1 MLVHAPSIALDQMLA
16 ALSLTPAARHRWMV
30 TSRAVAAVAG
40 GYVLA
45 ALSAALLAVI
55 LPLPRADATLTGTM
69 LSFLVFACAVI
80 WVFAARTATR
90 AWVGLL
96 LPSAALGLAVWLQRL
111 LGAA

>member
-1 MLVHAPSIALDQMLA
+1 MVASRALA
-16 ALSLTPAARHRWMV
+16 AIG
-30 TSRAVAAVAG
+30 G

-45 ALSAALLAVI
+45 ALSAAALAVF
-55 LPLPRADATLTGTM
+55 LPLARVDAALTATM